1 MRAPTVLPTPA
12 RAFGADTLACALAL
26 TGQAAPTAAALAMAL
41 AELYP
46 SGGPTVPDLLAA
58 DWLVPT
64 VDGRGL
70 RQPPLAPAELHARLT
85 APELLRTIG
94 AAVGYSSKKVGQEE
108 C

>member
-12 RAFGADTLACALAL
+12 RPFGVDTLACALAL
-26 TGQAAPTAAALAMAL
+26 TGQLAPTAAALATAL

-46 SGGPTVPDLLAA
+46 GGGPTVPDLLAA
-58 DWLVPT
+58 GWLVPT

-70 RQPPLAPAELHARLT
+70 RQPPLTPAELDARLT
-85 APELLRTIG
+85 PPELLRTIG
-94 AAVGYSSKKVGQEE
+94 AAVGYPNGKGGKL